1 MAKFDKKLRNILL
14 GAEVVTEDALDRA
27 TELATSEQKSLA
39 QVVIEHGMVDERLFV
54 GSVAVEMD
62 IPPIDLNRTVACDDA
77 LACLPQDMALYYGVL
92 PVAKIG
98 NVLTMAVANPFDIL
112 KLDDVQ
118 IITGCDIRA
127 VVSTEVT
134 IRKAIEK
141 SYNRGETEMNQLFED
156 LGDPEMEFKGND
168 DELDDDDFDL
178 TELTGSSET
187 SPVVKLVNLLIYQAV
202 RDGVSD
208 IHIEPFEKKIRV
220 RYRRDGVLHETISPP
235 KSMQSALASRIKIM
249 CDLDIAEKRRPQDG
263 KFQIRL
269 DGRNIDFRVSVLPTI
284 HGEKVVLRILDSGNL
299 ALNLDTLGF
308 ETKALDDFR
317 NAVHSPYGMILVTG
331 PTGSGKSTTLYS
343 ALRETLDIADNV
355 ITVEDPVEYQL
366 DGVNQVAVNVKRG
379 LTFAA
384 ALRSILRQDPDTIMI
399 GEIRDRETVEIAVKA
414 ALTGHL
420 VLSTLHTNDAPG
432 TVTRM
437 LDMGVDPFMVAS
449 ATVLVSAQRLAKKLC
464 EECREEIEINPEAL
478 LKLGALEEDIA
489 EEYHI
494 YRSKGCA
501 RCAGGYRGRFALL
514 ETMPITEAIKRVII
528 DGGSVLD
535 IKYKA
540 LEEGMITLRRCGVLN
555 ALRGKTSLEEVAQVT
570 MLD

>member
-1 MAKFDKKLRNILL
+1 
-14 GAEVVTEDALDRA
+14 V
-27 TELATSEQKSLA
+27 
-39 QVVIEHGMVDERLFV
+39 
-54 GSVAVEMD
+54 
-62 IPPIDLNRTVACDDA
+62 
-77 LACLPQDMALYYGVL
+77 
-92 PVAKIG
+92 
-98 NVLTMAVANPFDIL
+98 
-112 KLDDVQ
+112 
-118 IITGCDIRA
+118 
-127 VVSTEVT
+127 
-134 IRKAIEK
+134 
-141 SYNRGETEMNQLFED
+141 
-156 LGDPEMEFKGND
+156 
-168 DELDDDDFDL
+168 
-178 TELTGSSET
+178 
-187 SPVVKLVNLLIYQAV
+187 
-202 RDGVSD
+202 
-208 IHIEPFEKKIRV
+208 
-220 RYRRDGVLHETISPP
+220 
-235 KSMQSALASRIKIM
+235 SRIKIM

-284 HGEKVVLRILDSGNL
+284 HGEKVVLRILDSSNL

-308 ETKALDDFR
+308 EPKALSDFR

-343 ALRETLDIADNV
+343 ALRETLNIEDNV

-384 ALRSILRQDPDTIMI
+384 ALRSILRQDPDTVMI
-399 GEIRDRETVEIAVKA
+399 GEIRDKETVEIAIKA

-437 LDMGVDPFMVAS
+437 LDMGVDAFMVAS

-464 EECREEIEINPEAL
+464 EECREEIEIKPEAL
-478 LKLGALEEDIA
+478 IKLGATESDLVDG
-489 EEYHI
+489 YHI
-494 YRSKGCA
+494 NRPVGCA

-514 ETMPITEAIKRVII
+514 ETMPMTEAVKRIII

-540 LEEGMITLRRCGVLN
+540 LEEGMITLRRCGMLN
-555 ALRGKTSLEEVAQVT
+555 AIRGKTSLEEVVQVT
-570 MLD
+570 MVD